1 MNGNFKG
8 INVNMFLK
16 NIFRVALLFS
26 SDPDPNMR
34 FRFTVVFQ
42 SLSHV
47 QFCDPM
53 GCSKPGFPVFYYLPE
68 FAQTHVHWVGNWCHP
83 TISSSAALFF
93 ICPQSFPTSGSF
105 PMSLLFTLGG
115 QSIGA
120 SVSVLPMNIHSWF
133 PLGLTVLK
141 SLLST
146 GCSRVFSS
154 ITVRKHQFFSAQ
166 PFLWTNSHI
175 CTRYWKNH
183 SFD

>member
-53 GCSKPGFPVFYYLPE
+53 GCSKPGFPVFYYLTE
-68 FAQTHVHWVGNWCHP
+68 FAQTHVH
-83 TISSSAALFF
+83 
-93 ICPQSFPTSGSF
+93 
-105 PMSLLFTLGG
+105 
-115 QSIGA
+115 
-120 SVSVLPMNIHSWF
+120 
-133 PLGLTVLK
+133 
-141 SLLST
+141 
-146 GCSRVFSS
+146 
-154 ITVRKHQFFSAQ
+154 
-166 PFLWTNSHI
+166 
-175 CTRYWKNH
+175 
-183 SFD
+183 

>member
-26 SDPDPNMR
+26 NDPDPNIW

-42 SLSHV
+42 LLSHV

-93 ICPQSFPTSGSF
+93 TCPQSFPTSGSF
-105 PMSLLFTLGG
+105 PVSLLFTSRG
-115 QSIGA
+115 QNTGA
-120 SVSVLPMNIHSWF
+120 SASILPMNIQGWL
-133 PLGLTVLK
+133 PLGWTGLISLQSRGLSRGFSNTV
-141 SLLST
+141 
-146 GCSRVFSS
+146 FES
-154 ITVRKHQFFSAQ
+154 IFQ
-166 PFLWTNSHI
+166 
-175 CTRYWKNH
+175 
-183 SFD
+183 

>member
-105 PMSLLFTLGG
+105 PMSLLFTSRG
-115 QSIGA
+115 QYTGA
-120 SVSVLPMNIHSWF
+120 SASILPVNIQRWP
-133 PLGLTVLK
+133 PLGWTGLISLQSRGLSRGFSNTV
-141 SLLST
+141 
-146 GCSRVFSS
+146 FES
-154 ITVRKHQFFSAQ
+154 IFQ
-166 PFLWTNSHI
+166 
-175 CTRYWKNH
+175 
-183 SFD
+183 